1 MRSAGV
7 DRKKIYMSSTNQVE
21 QLCSLK
27 NIYMKKLI
35 NYIIIAPVL
44 FISCTEWLDIKADK
58 KQVVPQS
65 IDEIQAL
72 LDHSNRN
79 NVNKVSPLLEV
90 SSDNVFLIESQ
101 WNSKNRL
108 EERNGYIW
116 AVDILEGAF
125 DQYWTNHYAQIYYA
139 NVVLEK
145 AQKITIDNVQD
156 QIKLNNIVGNALFLR
171 SWAFYN
177 LAQLYAK
184 QYDPQ
189 TAATDKGIPLRLSS
203 EIQQTVTRSTV
214 LEVYNQIIS
223 DLLTSV
229 ELLPAIPVVQTRAS
243 KQSSYALLARVYLLM
258 ADYAEALKYANEALS
273 ISDILLDYTVIDD
286 NLRYPFHLFNDEVI
300 YHQTMP
306 LTTFYISIDLL
317 EMYEDTDHRKRLFFQ
332 QEGDYF
338 TFKGSYSNS
347 RAFFAGLATD
357 EVYLIKAECLA
368 RLAKESEALVSLKY
382 FLNHRDLNYTDDLNE
397 SNVLDAVLEQR
408 RLQLLFRGLRWQDIR
423 RLNKDE
429 SRQVTLVKK
438 VGDKTYALPPTSP
451 RFVFAIPDDVINRH
465 PTIGQNQR

>member
-1 MRSAGV
+1 MLLLKKNKHM
-7 DRKKIYMSSTNQVE
+7 KKI
-21 QLCSLK
+21 
-27 NIYMKKLI
+27 I
-35 NYIIIAPVL
+35 NYMVIAPLL
-44 FISCTEWLDIKADK
+44 FISCADWLDIKADN

-72 LDHSNRN
+72 LDHSNRL

-139 NVVLEK
+139 NVVLEQ
-145 AQKITIDNVQD
+145 AEKITIDNVQD
-156 QIKLNNIVGNALFLR
+156 RIKLNNAVGNALFLR
-171 SWAFYN
+171 SWALYN

-223 DLLTSV
+223 DLIASV

-243 KQSSYALLARVYLLM
+243 KQSSYALLARVYLHM

-273 ISDILLDYTVIDD
+273 ISNNLIDYTAIDD
-286 NLRYPFHLFNDEVI
+286 NLRYSFQLFNDEVI

-306 LTTFYISIDLL
+306 LTTFYISQDLFD
-317 EMYEDTDHRKRLFFQ
+317 MYEETDHRKRLFFQ
-332 QEGDYF
+332 KEGDYF

-347 RAFFAGLATD
+347 RAFFAGLTTD
-357 EVYLIKAECLA
+357 EVYLIKAECLS
-368 RLAKESEALVSLKY
+368 RLAKEPEAIVSLKY
-382 FLNHRDLNYTDDLNE
+382 FLDSRYIDYTSDLNE

-423 RLNKDE
+423 RLNNEE
-429 SRQVTLVKK
+429 SKQVTLVRK
-438 VGDKTYALPPTSP
+438 VGDKTYTLPPNSP
-451 RFVFAIPDDVINRH
+451 RFVFAIPDDVIDRH
-465 PTIGQNQR
+465 PTIPQNQR